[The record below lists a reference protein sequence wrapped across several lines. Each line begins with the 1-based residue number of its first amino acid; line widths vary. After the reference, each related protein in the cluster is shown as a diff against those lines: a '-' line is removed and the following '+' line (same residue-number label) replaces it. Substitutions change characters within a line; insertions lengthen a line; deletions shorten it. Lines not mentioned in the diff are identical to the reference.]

1 MAIDFKGWGW
11 VTPPNNYEGLYNI
24 SDNIRKENRNKAAVA
39 EKEKAQ
45 GASMSKFLTDYL
57 DPKDQLSGSPY
68 DPVITKGFSDILQEG
83 ISIMNA
89 NKGITTDML
98 LMSLSPKVG
107 KLSEYAQ
114 KAKVIKQ
121 NIDKGLAE
129 IGEKSGYDK
138 VKLGQLA
145 REGAFYDEN
154 GQLKPLETVDPSVNY
169 IKETVAKRPYD
180 VTTSKS
186 IDDYMKN
193 LDKNVHTT
201 ELVTVSPLGGRKR
214 TKVKVTAPAGFVPEL
229 DESGVATKRFVPEY
243 ENAFDNREPI
253 IHEFD
258 DGKGGKK
265 KAQVRVV
272 DKATFNRVMATR
284 PDAADWLR
292 GQVMKYS
299 KDYLDADGNP
309 IGINSP
315 QAEMVARAIL
325 YDELKSRNVGS
336 MEEIVET
343 KAPQI
348 RITNSSGSG
357 GSGSASAI
365 TNDIYGK
372 VDSLVTDA
380 EKKGFQ
386 YGRINALDVD
396 AQKAV
401 IDFAN
406 TVSGDIAGA
415 GKAYDQSNIFV
426 AKEPDGR
433 VAIYK
438 ENPNHL
444 KNAETIIGY
453 LPRVGTN
460 LKVQA
465 NTKGKQKVIEMGEP
479 EKRKTFNVVDPN
491 NGEIKMY
498 GVDEATAN
506 KAKAKG
512 YKIQ

>member
-1 MAIDFKGWGW
+1 MAIDLKGWGW
-11 VTPPNNYEGLYNI
+11 VTPEQDFRGLYNI
-24 SDNIRKENRNKAAVA
+24 SDNLRKDAVA
-39 EKEKAQ
+39 KQAGIEKQNAQ
-45 GASMSKFLTDYL
+45 NASLSKFLTDYL

-68 DPVITKGFSDILQEG
+68 DPIITKGFSDILQEG
-83 ISIMNA
+83 ISLVNK
-89 NKGITTDML
+89 NKGMTTDML
-98 LMSLSPKVG
+98 LMALSPKVG
-107 KLSEYAQ
+107 QLSEYAQ
-114 KAKVIKQ
+114 KAKIIKQ
-121 NIDKGLAE
+121 GIDKGLSE
-129 IGEKSGYDK
+129 IGENSGYDK
-138 VKLGQLA
+138 AKLGQLA
-145 REGAFYDEN
+145 REVAFYDEK
-154 GQLKPLETVDPSVNY
+154 GVLKPLETVDPSVNY

-243 ENAFDNREPI
+243 ENAFDNGQPI
-253 IHEFD
+253 MHVFD

-299 KDYLDADGNP
+299 KDYIGADGKP
-309 IGINSP
+309 IDINSP

-336 MEEIVET
+336 MEEVVET

-348 RITNSSGSG
+348 RITNSSGG
-357 GSGSASAI
+357 GGGSASSAV
-365 TNDIYGK
+365 TNDVYKK
-372 VDSLVTDA
+372 VDALVSDA

-386 YGRINALDVD
+386 FGRMNELDVD
-396 AQKAV
+396 AQNVV

-406 TVSGDIAGA
+406 SVSGDIAGA

-433 VAIYK
+433 VAIYR
-438 ENPNHL
+438 ENPGHL
-444 KNAETIIGY
+444 KNGETRIGY

-460 LKVQA
+460 IRVQA
-465 NTKGKQKVIEMGEP
+465 NTKGRQKVIEMGEP
-479 EKRKTFNVVDPN
+479 EKRKTFNVVNPKT
-491 NGEIKMY
+491 GEVVMN